1 MVRKR
6 FLAILFSFL
15 AVFLFISGCSQQ
27 PSDTNKADTAKQE
40 QMETT
45 NKVADKTDTETESP
59 TADSQTDRPG
69 NDAKKEDAPKGE
81 VRKDQGQSK
90 VLSMLKVHFIDVGQ
104 ADSTLIEF
112 SDGGED
118 YTILIDGGNWN
129 RTNVVDYLRNMSVS
143 EIDLAIATHPDADH
157 IGQLDK
163 VINQFDVGEV
173 WMSGNTNTS
182 RTFQRLLQAIDQQ
195 NVDYYEP
202 RTGEEFDIGP
212 LQIDVLYPKT
222 ISENDNEES
231 ISLKL
236 TYGDV
241 SFIFT
246 GDAARNDEL
255 KMLQSG
261 FNLDADILHLGHHGS
276 NTSTHPSFL
285 KAVSPSVAI
294 YSAGVNNSYGHP
306 HGEVVNLIKNSGAK
320 LYGTDVHG
328 TIIISTDG
336 KTYNIT
342 TKKSGTVTSGSKGPA
357 DKKADNPP
365 AQQKEPTPTP
375 TPEPK
380 PEPKPDKKPAPAI
393 NNNCI
398 NINTASLQELQEII
412 HIGPARAE
420 ELINLRPF
428 NSVDDLKRIK
438 GIGPAR
444 LDDIKAQGRACVG
457 G

>member
-1 MVRKR
+1 MVRKS
-6 FLAILFSFL
+6 FLAIIFSFF
-15 AVFLFISGCSQQ
+15 AFFLFITGCSQQ
-27 PSDTNKADTAKQE
+27 PSDTNNADTAKQE
-40 QMETT
+40 EMETS
-45 NKVADKTDTETESP
+45 NKAGETDIEAETTPDE
-59 TADSQTDRPG
+59 TKNAA
-69 NDAKKEDAPKGE
+69 NKEDIPKEE
-81 VRKDQGQSK
+81 VSKDNGQSK
-90 VLSMLKVHFIDVGQ
+90 ALSTLKVHFIDVGQ

-112 SDGGED
+112 SDGSED
-118 YTILIDGGNWN
+118 YTILIDAGNWN
-129 RTNVVDYLRNMSVS
+129 RTNVVDYLRGQSVS
-143 EIDLAIATHPDADH
+143 EIDLAIGTHPDADH

-163 VINQFDVGEV
+163 VIAQFDVGEV
-173 WMSGNTNTS
+173 WMSGNTSTS
-182 RTFQRLLQAIDQQ
+182 RTFQQLLQEIDQQ

-202 RTGEEFDIGP
+202 RMGEEFDIGP
-212 LQIDVLYPKT
+212 LQIDVLYPKA

-241 SFIFT
+241 RFIFT

-285 KAVSPSVAI
+285 KTVSPSVAV

-306 HGEVVNLIKNSGAK
+306 HEEVVNLVKNSGAK

-328 TIIISTDG
+328 TIILSTDG
-336 KTYNIT
+336 KTYHIN
-342 TKKSGTVTSGSKGPA
+342 TKKSGTVTPGSKSTT
-357 DKKADNPP
+357 DKKADNLP
-365 AQQKEPTPTP
+365 AQQKEP
-375 TPEPK
+375 EPA
-380 PEPKPDKKPAPAI
+380 KKPAPQA
-393 NNNCI
+393 NNSCI
-398 NINTASLQELQEII
+398 NINTASLQELQEIV

-438 GIGPAR
+438 GVGQAR